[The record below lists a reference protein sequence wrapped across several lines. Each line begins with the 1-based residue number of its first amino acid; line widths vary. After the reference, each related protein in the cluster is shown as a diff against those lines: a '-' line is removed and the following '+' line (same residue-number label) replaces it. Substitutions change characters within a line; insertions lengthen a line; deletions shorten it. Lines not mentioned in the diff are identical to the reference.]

1 MIEVKRKD
9 RDGCNP
15 EVTSRENSFFSM
27 ACGRMVLRVGSVL
40 LGIQIG
46 RNSRQVCRTRFIVR
60 EQGLQLGEGGHGS
73 EDKLCPLNFGVG
85 VQELLISGFYS
96 T

>member
-15 EVTSRENSFFSM
+15 EATSRENSFFSM
-27 ACGRMVLRVGSVL
+27 ACERMVLSVGSDPS
-40 LGIQIG
+40 GIQIG
-46 RNSRQVCRTRFIVR
+46 RSSRQVYGTWFIVR
-60 EQGLQLGEGGHGS
+60 EQGLQPGEGAHGS

-85 VQELLISGFYS
+85 A
-96 T
+96 